1 MKMSV
6 FSVPWG
12 EEKLSTPALIRV
24 ALKTRVQHVSYLKD
38 NLHYLKFFFTGGTQY
53 DRDHVVVN
61 TVNEEKLTQCWEP
74 LVV

>member
-1 MKMSV
+1 M
-6 FSVPWG
+6 PWG
-12 EEKLSTPALIRV
+12 EEKLSTPALTGF
-24 ALKTRVQHVSYLKD
+24 ALKPRVHVSYFKD
-38 NLHYLKFFFTGGTQY
+38 NLHSLKFFFTGGAQY